1 MKTALSLILAT
12 LMTGSATAPA
22 ANLTATETKINT
34 VALSYAEE
42 FRVTTAKVTGIAW
55 YPTHTTSNFVTPD
68 GNGWAVCDELNPKSE
83 YLAVFDTMGTADLT
97 DDEIIAMIPIHPI
110 QK

>member
-1 MKTALSLILAT
+1 MMKTALSLILAT

-22 ANLTATETKINT
+22 VNPTATETKINT

-42 FRVTTAKVTGIAW
+42 FRATTSTATGIEYNADFA
-55 YPTHTTSNFVTPD
+55 TSTFVTAD
-68 GNGWAVCDELNPKSE
+68 GHEWAICDELTVGTE

-97 DDEIIAMIPIHPI
+97 DDEIIAMIPVT
-110 QK
+110 K

>member
-1 MKTALSLILAT
+1 MIKNAIAMLLAG

-22 ANLTATETKINT
+22 VNATATEPKINP
-34 VALSYAEE
+34 VALEYATE
-42 FRVTTAKVTGIAW
+42 FRATTAEVTGIEHNPDFA
-55 YPTHTTSNFVTPD
+55 TSVFVTAD
-68 GNGWAVCDELNPKSE
+68 GHEWAICDELTVGVE

-97 DDEIIAMIPIHPI
+97 DDEVVAMVPI

>member
-12 LMTGSATAPA
+12 LMTGSAAAPA
-22 ANLTATETKINT
+22 ANATAPETKMNPVALEYATEYRT
-34 VALSYAEE
+34 
-42 FRVTTAKVTGIAW
+42 TTAEVTGIAW

-68 GNGWAVCDELNPKSE
+68 GNGWAVCDELNPESS
-83 YLAVFDTMGTADLT
+83 YLVVFDTMGTADLT
-97 DDEIIAMIPIHPI
+97 DDEVIAMVPI

>member
-12 LMTGSATAPA
+12 LMTGSATAPV
-22 ANLTATETKINT
+22 ANATETKINP
-34 VALSYAEE
+34 VALEYATEY
-42 FRVTTAKVTGIAW
+42 RTTTAEVTGIAW

-68 GNGWAVCDELNPKSE
+68 GNEWAVCDELNPETS
-83 YLAVFDTMGTADLT
+83 YLVVFDTMGTADLT
-97 DDEIIAMIPIHPI
+97 DDEVIAMVPI